1 MRIVVFFFFSSQ
13 RVDLRVGRENNRE
26 KTGRKD
32 RRLIFFPLFLYLFFF
47 VCVCA
52 AMSFTRSRLLR
63 SAYDE
68 LVVVGSRWTQVL
80 AKSPNAAEAGPP
92 YVQAHLALPRITVIP
107 TLHVASMKFYDRVL
121 EYIDQAVR
129 RNKDTV
135 VLLEGICDSNAAE
148 KQQMEEY
155 KAIMQNKDL
164 QQTMIA
170 KADDNT
176 LYTPE
181 VMREICQELDVRYG
195 LLQSLEST
203 VRLQECYLKPK
214 LAATCGLNLRNNA
227 DLDMHEVQRLL
238 EEESARLHSLGES
251 MPSSVSVSQIGTFP
265 IIRKH
270 RERKVAQVARV
281 YCEGWFENEIDGEVI
296 IPWGYF
302 HSEAIIHYILEGNK
316 AVANDAKEGA
326 APADGASSAAG
337 SASGD
342 VGGNADSSSSIS
354 GNDGGGGGGGGA
366 VSAHKLPRLVFVTAD
381 ELIAKVPFN
390 VPKELIEPVRSE
402 PNSKAQG

>member
-1 MRIVVFFFFSSQ
+1 
-13 RVDLRVGRENNRE
+13 
-26 KTGRKD
+26 
-32 RRLIFFPLFLYLFFF
+32 
-47 VCVCA
+47 
-52 AMSFTRSRLLR
+52 MSLQRSRLLR

-68 LVVVGSRWTQVL
+68 LVVVGSRWTQML
-80 AKSPNAAEAGPP
+80 ANSPEVAEAGPP
-92 YVQAHLALPRITVIP
+92 YVQAHLALPKVTLIP

-129 RNKDTV
+129 RNKETV

-148 KQQMEEY
+148 KQQMQEY
-155 KAIMQNKDL
+155 IDIMQNQSL

-176 LYTPE
+176 LYSPE
-181 VMREICQELDVRYG
+181 VMREICQELGVRYD
-195 LLQSLEST
+195 LLQSLEPT

-227 DLDMHEVQRLL
+227 DLDMHEVQKLL
-238 EEESARLHSLGES
+238 EEETARLHSRGENL
-251 MPSSVSVSQIGTFP
+251 PSSVAVSQLGSFP

-270 RERKVAQVARV
+270 RELKVATVARA
-281 YCEGWFENEIDGEVI
+281 YCEGWFEKEIDAEVI

-316 AVANDAKEGA
+316 LVGGSVQKDGEG
-326 APADGASSAAG
+326 GGAAG
-337 SASGD
+337 SSGAAGGERGDSAGSGAAAVASP
-342 VGGNADSSSSIS
+342 ARK
-354 GNDGGGGGGGGA
+354 A
-366 VSAHKLPRLVFVTAD
+366 PRLVFVEAD

-390 VPKELIEPVRSE
+390 VPKELIEPVQDAPRAK
-402 PNSKAQG
+402 PQG

>member
-1 MRIVVFFFFSSQ
+1 
-13 RVDLRVGRENNRE
+13 
-26 KTGRKD
+26 
-32 RRLIFFPLFLYLFFF
+32 
-47 VCVCA
+47 
-52 AMSFTRSRLLR
+52 MSFKRSCLLR
-63 SAYDE
+63 SVYDE

-80 AKSPNAAEAGPP
+80 AKSPNAADVGPP
-92 YVQAHLALPRITVIP
+92 HVQAHLALPKITIIP

-121 EYIDQAVR
+121 EYIDQAAR

-148 KQQMEEY
+148 QQQMQEY
-155 KAIMQNKDL
+155 VEIMKNKSL

-176 LYTPE
+176 LYSPE
-181 VMREICQELDVRYG
+181 VMQEICQELDVRYD

-227 DLDMHEVQRLL
+227 DLDMHEVQKLL

-251 MPSSVSVSQIGTFP
+251 LPSSIAVSQLGTFP

-270 RERKVAQVARV
+270 RERKVAHVARA
-281 YCEGWFENEIDGEVI
+281 YCEGWFEKEIDGEVI

-316 AVANDAKEGA
+316 AVASSAKKAGEEASAVSSSNNSSSGDVGVTGNGDGGVKEAGA
-326 APADGASSAAG
+326 AAAAAG
-337 SASGD
+337 SA
-342 VGGNADSSSSIS
+342 
-354 GNDGGGGGGGGA
+354 
-366 VSAHKLPRLVFVTAD
+366 HQPPRLVFVEAD

-390 VPKELIEPVRSE
+390 VPKELIEPVRDE
-402 PNSKAQG
+402 PNSKTQG